1 MSQPYTAA
9 AARLAGAEK
18 AILEAAAERFDV
30 IATESAA
37 RVVGNGGTMRIH
49 GRGGRRPAAKM
60 ATRSE
65 ISGDAL
71 IVSGTPAGP
80 WVWIQSGTRPHQIGR
95 PGRGG
100 PRFLKASTYAHPVIG
115 PVPHPGSTGRQAW
128 TRAVETFRN
137 EYPELVVTEVRKALE
152 HG

>member
-1 MSQPYTAA
+1 MPQPYTAA
-9 AARLAGAEK
+9 AARLSGVGK

-30 IATESAA
+30 IATEAAA

-49 GRGGRRPAAKM
+49 GRGGRRSAVRM

-71 IVSGTPAGP
+71 IVNGTPAGP
-80 WVWIQSGTRPHQIGR
+80 WVWIQSGTRPHEIGK

-100 PRFLKASTYAHPVIG
+100 PTFLKASAYAHPVRG
-115 PVPHPGSTGRQAW
+115 PVMHHGSTGRRAW
-128 TRAVETFRN
+128 TRAVETFRD
-137 EYPELVVTEVRKALE
+137 EYPELVAEEVRKAVQ